1 MHGKCAFRS
10 LFARK
15 KWTNI
20 FKKIKNFDSYKALI
34 IQMEHFLVW
43 ILVLTQSNQITIKI
57 FWFIAKSPNKLSK
70 QKRWTSCSRF
80 KSRKFIQSKYIRN
93 ERIMVMYCVF
103 LSVSFITADTYVTSI
118 YSLEWKTVFF
128 FDFHTWHKCVLE
140 IFHFS
145 HNMRRLH
152 FVKKGSETVDR
163 TKVSKMDVQCWTEGV
178 RLMYT
183 FRHYNT
189 K

>member
-1 MHGKCAFRS
+1 MYGKCAFCS
-10 LFARK
+10 IFARK

-43 ILVLTQSNQITIKI
+43 IWVLTQSNQITIKI

-93 ERIMVMYCVF
+93 ERIMYCVF

-128 FDFHTWHKCVLE
+128 SRFSYLTQMSFRDISFFTQYEEITFCKKRHWNGRSHKG
-140 IFHFS
+140 
-145 HNMRRLH
+145 
-152 FVKKGSETVDR
+152 VKNG
-163 TKVSKMDVQCWTEGV
+163 C
-178 RLMYT
+178 
-183 FRHYNT
+183 
-189 K
+189 